1 MSTLKVALLGPP
13 EVSHRDHRLTFP
25 DSKGLA
31 LLAYLATEGGVHER
45 QKLTRLL
52 WPESDMAHGRTALRI
67 TLLHL
72 RRILEEDASSVGES
86 HVLITHDTL
95 GLDLASGIDL
105 DLHALETAWKLMHA
119 LPTPV
124 APRFIEG
131 MQGEVRRALIA
142 RLQSAAVLYRGGFL
156 QDFTLRN
163 TLDFDNWV
171 GMQQGYWYQRI
182 EQVFDWLSHL
192 QSAEGEIEQAI
203 ATVERWRC
211 FDPLNEDIS
220 LRLMQLHFLTGNRIA
235 ALKTY
240 ETYQEILSTE
250 LSAKP
255 SRKLVA
261 LAEVLRNASPPRSAQ
276 CGFGKCTTTA
286 RPMLIVPFVGRG
298 TEFNSLMTLYEQI
311 TNNQPQVV
319 LLEGEAGIGKTRLA
333 TVFLDW
339 VRAQGAEV
347 LAGRPLHTS
356 QRLSY
361 QPLIEALRT
370 RLEQDP
376 DLRQCL
382 SDPWLAELS
391 RLLPDLRERY
401 PDLPALTINGV
412 FASSRLFEALAR
424 LLHALAA
431 QAPLFMFAD
440 DLQWADAATL
450 DVFQY
455 LARYWSDHRTPA
467 LLLLSR
473 RAESRDMGA
482 QMSEWL
488 AALSSTIS
496 VTRLQLG
503 PLSAQDIRQ
512 IVGELAGTEGL
523 HPPLQGEHARFQPS
537 EQPVHTPGSLLCPER
552 FAAWL
557 FAETRGQPFYL
568 NALLQMLLER
578 GNLVPRLI
586 TGSGWVFEP
595 HPSILEA
602 KAPDGL
608 LPRDVRE
615 LIQRRLARLSSSART
630 LLAAGAVLEHDFAFE
645 ELCQVAQLGP
655 QEGLAA
661 LDESLQSLL
670 LHESSNRR
678 EGRRGVFYHFA
689 DDKIR
694 EVVYAAAGDARR
706 RVFHGRAL
714 TVREHADVPRR
725 GALLPQITI

>member
-1 MSTLKVALLGPP
+1 MALTQAPEAGVAPEPEGGRILAWLKTTDHKRIGILYLVNSFAFFAVAGIFALL
-13 EVSHRDHRLTFP
+13 
-25 DSKGLA
+25 
-31 LLAYLATEGGVHER
+31 
-45 QKLTRLL
+45 
-52 WPESDMAHGRTALRI
+52 MRTQLS
-67 TLLHL
+67 
-72 RRILEEDASSVGES
+72 RR
-86 HVLITHDTL
+86 
-95 GLDLASGIDL
+95 
-105 DLHALETAWKLMHA
+105 
-119 LPTPV
+119 
-124 APRFIEG
+124 
-131 MQGEVRRALIA
+131 
-142 RLQSAAVLYRGGFL
+142 
-156 QDFTLRN
+156 
-163 TLDFDNWV
+163 
-171 GMQQGYWYQRI
+171 
-182 EQVFDWLSHL
+182 
-192 QSAEGEIEQAI
+192 
-203 ATVERWRC
+203 
-211 FDPLNEDIS
+211 
-220 LRLMQLHFLTGNRIA
+220 
-235 ALKTY
+235 
-240 ETYQEILSTE
+240 
-250 LSAKP
+250 
-255 SRKLVA
+255 
-261 LAEVLRNASPPRSAQ
+261 AEVLRNVSPPRSAQ

-347 LAGRPLHTS
+347 LAGRP
-356 QRLSY
+356 LSY

-512 IVGELAGTEGL
+512 IVG
-523 HPPLQGEHARFQPS
+523 
-537 EQPVHTPGSLLCPER
+537 
-552 FAAWL
+552 
-557 FAETRGQPFYL
+557 
-568 NALLQMLLER
+568 
-578 GNLVPRLI
+578 
-586 TGSGWVFEP
+586 
-595 HPSILEA
+595 
-602 KAPDGL
+602 
-608 LPRDVRE
+608 
-615 LIQRRLARLSSSART
+615 
-630 LLAAGAVLEHDFAFE
+630 
-645 ELCQVAQLGP
+645 
-655 QEGLAA
+655 
-661 LDESLQSLL
+661 
-670 LHESSNRR
+670 
-678 EGRRGVFYHFA
+678 
-689 DDKIR
+689 
-694 EVVYAAAGDARR
+694 
-706 RVFHGRAL
+706 
-714 TVREHADVPRR
+714 
-725 GALLPQITI
+725 